1 VLRFGLLVIA
11 GLLFFATPALA
22 QSSQTVT
29 VERVVDGDTLV
40 VNPSVGGTEDVR
52 LLGVD
57 TPETVDPNEP
67 VEPYGPEASTFTNQ
81 QLEGERVT
89 LIFDQERRD
98 QYGRALAYVRISG
111 QGETFN
117 ETLLRQGYAQ
127 LYVVPPNDR
136 YEVTFSQAQDQARQ
150 AQRGIWG
157 LPKDQ
162 QCELADRGNG
172 IGEGSPGCQGR
183 TPTPAPDPGMDKDCS
198 DFRSQAEAQA
208 ELERDPSDPNNLD
221 GDGDGEACET
231 YPYGGGG
238 AGGGGDLDCGD
249 FATQQQAQAVLE
261 RNPSDPNR
269 LDADNDGEACETFP
283 YNGGGG
289 GEGGGGNLNC
299 ADFAT
304 QRAAQREFAKDRTDP
319 NNLDADNDGI
329 ACEELIGEGRDGP
342 TPVRVQY
349 EAKPPPGPVDRPEGV
364 IPRTSVRRVPPT
376 GGPPYLALGAL
387 VLLGVA
393 LVAGRGVLRR

>member
-1 VLRFGLLVIA
+1 MLRFGLLIIA

-22 QSSQTVT
+22 QSTQTVT
-29 VERVVDGDTLV
+29 VERVVDGDTIV

-57 TPETVDPNEP
+57 TPETVDPQEP
-67 VEPYGPEASTFTNQ
+67 VEPYGPEASAFTNQ

-89 LIFDQERRD
+89 LIFDQEKTD
-98 QYGRALAYVRISG
+98 QYDRALAYVQISS
-111 QGETFN
+111 QSETFN

-172 IGEGSPGCQGR
+172 IGEGSPGCQGQVP
-183 TPTPAPDPGMDKDCS
+183 TPTPDPSVDKDCG

-221 GDGDGEACET
+221 GDGDGVACET
-231 YPYGGGG
+231 YPYGDSGGT
-238 AGGGGDLDCGD
+238 GGGGDLDCAD
-249 FATQQQAQAVLE
+249 FARQQVAQAELD
-261 RNPSDPNR
+261 RDLSDPN
-269 LDADNDGEACETFP
+269 G
-283 YNGGGG
+283 
-289 GEGGGGNLNC
+289 
-299 ADFAT
+299 
-304 QRAAQREFAKDRTDP
+304 
-319 NNLDADNDGI
+319 LDADNDGI
-329 ACEELIGEGRDGP
+329 ACEEL
-342 TPVRVQY
+342 
-349 EAKPPPGPVDRPEGV
+349 A
-364 IPRTSVRRVPPT
+364 
-376 GGPPYLALGAL
+376 GG
-387 VLLGVA
+387 
-393 LVAGRGVLRR
+393 

>member
-1 VLRFGLLVIA
+1 MLRFGLLIIA

-67 VEPYGPEASTFTNQ
+67 VEPYGPEASAFTNQ

-98 QYGRALAYVRISG
+98 QFGRALAYVQISS
-111 QGETFN
+111 QSETFN

-136 YEVTFSQAQDQARQ
+136 YEVTFSRAQDQARQ

-157 LPKDQ
+157 LPKEQ
-162 QCELADRGNG
+162 QCELADRDNG
-172 IGEGSPGCQGR
+172 IGEGSPGCAQR
-183 TPTPAPDPGMDKDCS
+183 TPAPAPGPGVDRDCA

-208 ELERDPSDPNNLD
+208 ELERDPNDPNNLD
-221 GDGDGEACET
+221 GDGDGVACET
-231 YPYGGGG
+231 YPYGDSGGT
-238 AGGGGDLDCGD
+238 GGGGDLDCAD
-249 FATQQQAQAVLE
+249 FATQQEAQAELE
-261 RNPSDPNR
+261 RDSSDPNR
-269 LDADNDGEACETFP
+269 LDADNDGIACETYP
-283 YNGGGG
+283 YGTGGGG
-289 GEGGGGNLNC
+289 GEGGGGDLDC
-299 ADFAT
+299 ADFT
-304 QRAAQREFAKDRTDP
+304 THGAAQREFAKDRTDP
-319 NNLDADNDGI
+319 NNLDADNDGRV
-329 ACEELIGEGRDGP
+329 CEELIGEGRDGP
-342 TPVRVQY
+342 TPVREQY
-349 EAKPPPGPVDRPEGV
+349 EVKPPPGPVGRPEGV
-364 IPRTSVRRVPPT
+364 IPGTSVRRVPPT
-376 GGPPYLALGAL
+376 GGPPYLAS
-387 VLLGVA
+387 
-393 LVAGRGVLRR
+393 